1 MAADIENLVARVTN
15 MYLDGLP
22 DYHFGHPNAG
32 EDDRDYWQTVDDLA
46 QHPRFN
52 DIVEDLPF
60 EVRVDCEG
68 ALL

>member
-15 MYLDGLP
+15 MHLDGLP
-22 DYHFGHPNAG
+22 YYHFGHPNSG
-32 EDDRDYWQTVDDLA
+32 EGDFDYWQAVDDLA
-46 QHPRFN
+46 HHPRFN